1 MRYIQCLRDIY
12 NVYFWVIYILECFKT
27 ETNESIESYKYI
39 GCKKNKH
46 VVFIK
51 YNFFL
56 KCVIKSGFKKYN
68 WIPLYYMIHICICIC
83 IYYT

>member
-51 YNFFL
+51 YIFF
-56 KCVIKSGFKKYN
+56 
-68 WIPLYYMIHICICIC
+68 
-83 IYYT
+83 

>member
-1 MRYIQCLRDIY
+1 MHEIYTMSKRYIQCLFLG
-12 NVYFWVIYILECFKT
+12 NLYFKCFKT

-51 YNFFL
+51 YNFF
-56 KCVIKSGFKKYN
+56 
-68 WIPLYYMIHICICIC
+68 
-83 IYYT
+83 

>member
-1 MRYIQCLRDIY
+1 MHEIYTMSKRYIQCLREKY

-46 VVFIK
+46 DVVFIK
-51 YNFFL
+51 FNFF
-56 KCVIKSGFKKYN
+56 
-68 WIPLYYMIHICICIC
+68 
-83 IYYT
+83 